1 MELRHLRSFLA
12 VADELHF
19 RRAARGLGLTQPALS
34 RHIAEL
40 ERALGSALFARH
52 PRRVELTDAGRHFAE
67 RVRRI
72 VRDLDEATDEARQIA
87 QTTQRLRIG
96 YLEYLNLP
104 FVGSLLRELEERHP
118 EIAIERRNMAPE
130 DVLAGVGD
138 HSLDVGFV
146 HLPIKQPQLAFRPVV
161 EGRWHVVLPERH
173 PLAAREAIP
182 VAELASQ
189 PLVLF
194 DRPLN
199 PPLYDSL
206 VARCEAAGFSPR
218 VVYATTQVHVAI
230 DLVVQE
236 IGLFIAGSYVFRN
249 LPSGI
254 VSRPLEASERLR
266 LGAVWRADER
276 RHAITSFLE
285 VLRDL
290 VPRPTSQ
297 A

>member
-19 RRAARGLGLTQPALS
+19 RRAAGRLGLTQPALS

-40 ERALGSALFARH
+40 ERALGIVLFARG
-52 PRRVELTDAGRHFAE
+52 PRRVELTDAGRVFAE

-72 VRDLDEATDEARQIA
+72 VRDLDEAADEARQLA
-87 QTTQRLRIG
+87 RTTQRLRIG

-118 EIAIERRNMAPE
+118 EIAIERHNMSPNQ
-130 DVLAGVGD
+130 VLTALD
-138 HSLDVGFV
+138 DDTLDVGFV
-146 HLPIKQPQLAFRPVV
+146 HLPIKQPRLAFRPVV

-173 PLAAREAIP
+173 PLAARETIP
-182 VAELASQ
+182 VGSLANE

-194 DRPLN
+194 DRTLN
-199 PPLYDSL
+199 PVLYDSL

-230 DLVVQE
+230 DLVAQGL
-236 IGLFIAGSYVFRN
+236 GLFLAGSYVFRH
-249 LPSGI
+249 LPSGV

-266 LGAVWRADER
+266 LGAAWRANEQR
-276 RHAITSFLE
+276 QAITSFLD
-285 VLRDL
+285 VLRGL
-290 VPRPTSQ
+290 VPRPSSP